1 MMKVLVGEISFIPK
15 SRGQQLIFNFCAFG
29 GLQIDLLPLQPPR
42 QLDRSLR
49 PPRLRVRL
57 WLFIFDIELGPNDG
71 DWQGQDQNAY
81 I

>member
-1 MMKVLVGEISFIPK
+1 MMKVLVGEFSFIPK
-15 SRGQQLIFNFCAFG
+15 SRGQQYIFNFCARG

-49 PPRLRVRL
+49 PQRLRVRL
-57 WLFIFDIELGPNDG
+57 RLFIFDIELGPNDG